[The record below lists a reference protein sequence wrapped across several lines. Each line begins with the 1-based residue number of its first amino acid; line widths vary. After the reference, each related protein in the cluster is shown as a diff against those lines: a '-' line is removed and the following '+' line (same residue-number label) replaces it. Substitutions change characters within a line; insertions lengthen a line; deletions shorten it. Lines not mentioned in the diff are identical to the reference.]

1 MTGADK
7 VRTPKGRSPFM
18 IAIAAAAVLL
28 GLVVSL
34 QWWLGAPLWRAPVVV
49 IVSAAAGLG
58 LAKLMMRDV
67 RKARSK

>member
-1 MTGADK
+1 MSGADRVK
-7 VRTPKGRSPFM
+7 TPKGRSPFR

-34 QWWLGAPLWRAPVVV
+34 EWWLGAPLWRAPVVV
-49 IVSAAAGLG
+49 VVSAALGLW

-67 RKARSK
+67 RKARGK